1 MNRKFIVYT
10 LGKMIQ
16 VEGFLMFLPALTGF
30 IYQEKQALVYLFTS
44 LILFVIG
51 YLVSMHRPQKTKI
64 FAREGFVIV
73 ALCWVLLSV
82 LGAIP
87 FCVTGEIPSYV
98 DAVFETVSGFTTTGS
113 SILTDVEALSN
124 ASLFWRSFSHWIGG
138 MGILV
143 FVVAVLPESQGTDL
157 HILQAE
163 MPGPIVGKLVS
174 KIKVTA
180 RILYYIYAALTIV
193 EIVLLVF
200 GGMPL
205 FDSIL
210 HAFGTAGT
218 GGFGIKNTSIAFY
231 DSAYI
236 DTVITVFMILFGIN
250 FNMIYFVIIGKA
262 MVAFKSEEVRW
273 YLGIVAT
280 AAIFITINIMDMYPS
295 ILTAFRYAIFQV
307 GSIIT
312 TTGYSTADFNQWPV
326 FSKVILVL
334 LMFIG
339 ACAGSTGGGMKVSRI
354 IIYFKSAMAELKR
367 LIHPRSVTSIKFEGQ
382 HVSNQTVNNI
392 QTYLVLYLFLFCGS
406 LLIVSLQNV
415 DFTSAFTAVTTC
427 INNIG
432 PGLNIV
438 GPTGNF
444 SSLTDLS
451 KIVLSFDMLAGRLEI
466 FPILLLF
473 SKDLWRK

>member
-1 MNRKFIVYT
+1 MNKKVIIYT
-10 LGKMIQ
+10 LGKMIM
-16 VEGFLMFLPALTGF
+16 VEGLLMLLPALTGF
-30 IYQEKQALVYLFTS
+30 IYRENEAYPF
-44 LILFVIG
+44 LFVGLLLTVVGYIIG
-51 YLVSMHRPQKTKI
+51 RKQPKKTKI

-73 ALCWVLLSV
+73 ALCWVLLSL

-87 FCVTGEIPSYV
+87 FVLTGEIPSYI

-113 SILTDVEALSN
+113 SILTNVEALSH

-143 FVVAVLPESQGTDL
+143 FVVAVLPKSQGTTL

-174 KIKVTA
+174 KIQVTA
-180 RILYYIYAALTIV
+180 RILYYIYAAMTII
-193 EIVLLVF
+193 EIILLLA

-210 HAFGTAGT
+210 HSFGTAGT
-218 GGFGIKNTSIAFY
+218 GGFGIKNSSIAFY

-236 DTVITVFMILFGIN
+236 DAVITVFMILFGIN
-250 FNMIYFVIIGKA
+250 FNMIYFIIIGKA

-273 YLGIVAT
+273 YLGIIAT
-280 AAIFITINIMDMYPS
+280 SAILITINIMDMYPN

-312 TTGYSTADFNQWPV
+312 TTGYATADYVQWPL
-326 FSKVILVL
+326 FSQLILVL

-339 ACAGSTGGGMKVSRI
+339 ACAGSTGGGMKVSRVI
-354 IIYFKSAMAELKR
+354 MYAKNAFAELRR
-367 LIHPRSVTSIKFEGQ
+367 LVHPHSVISVKVEGQ
-382 HVSNQTVNNI
+382 EVSKQTINNVH
-392 QTYLVLYLFLFCGS
+392 TYLVLYAFVFIVS
-406 LLIVSLQNV
+406 LLIISLQNI
-415 DFTSAFTAVTTC
+415 DFASSFGAVTTC

-432 PGLNIV
+432 PGLNLV

-444 SSLTDLS
+444 SFLSDVS
-451 KIVLSFDMLAGRLEI
+451 KIVLSFDMLVGRLEI

-473 SKDLWRK
+473 SKDLWKK

>member
-1 MNRKFIVYT
+1 MNKKFIVYT
-10 LGKMIQ
+10 LGKMVQ

-30 IYQEKQALVYLFTS
+30 IYHEEQALVYLIIG
-44 LILFVIG
+44 LILFG
-51 YLVSMHRPQKTKI
+51 LGFLVSRHRPKKTKI

-73 ALCWVLLSV
+73 ALCWVLLS
-82 LGAIP
+82 LFGAIP
-87 FCVTGEIPSYV
+87 FCMTGEIPSYI

-143 FVVAVLPESQGTDL
+143 FVVAVLPQSQGTDL

-180 RILYYIYAALTIV
+180 RILYYIYAVLTIV
-193 EIVLLVF
+193 EIVLLVL
-200 GGMPL
+200 GDMPL
-205 FDSIL
+205 LDSIL

-218 GGFGIKNTSIAFY
+218 GGFGIKNSSVAY
-231 DSAYI
+231 YNSAYI
-236 DTVITVFMILFGIN
+236 DGVITVFMILFGIN

-262 MVAFKSEEVRW
+262 MTALKSEEVRW
-273 YLGIVAT
+273 YLGIIGAS
-280 AAIFITINIMDMYPS
+280 ALMITFNIRNMYPS
-295 ILTAFRYAIFQV
+295 LLTAFRYAIFQV

-312 TTGYSTADFNQWPV
+312 TTGYSTTDFNQWPL
-326 FSKVILVL
+326 FSKVILIL

-354 IIYFKSAMAELKR
+354 IIYFKNALAELKR
-367 LIHPRSVTSIKFEGQ
+367 LVHPHSITSIKFEGQ

-392 QTYLVLYLFLFCGS
+392 QSYLVLYLFIFCGS
-406 LLIVSLQNV
+406 LLIVSLQNI
-415 DFTSAFTAVTTC
+415 DFTSSFTAVTTC
-427 INNIG
+427 LNNIG